1 MMGANGETVPTFQA
15 TLQKLEPAIVQA
27 APAAGSPKPAAGA
40 MGKLDELID
49 RIEATIHGSAQA
61 GRGMSTTAW
70 TEFAQQN
77 PGVRDAISRVVSH
90 GSAVAY
96 GSAICDA
103 VTQVFLGA
111 LLQEMKGAG
120 LNTQVGSL
128 SGALAA
134 HYAHRSPGQGPC
146 LENCGLLKRSGGALS
161 VAKGV
166 LEATAKAS
174 AADKAKVD
182 PCILRALQATKAHE
196 NGELWGMLAAAW
208 RCCLMLVGLAST
220 PPRVSGLTR
229 TADGFGVA
237 FKVLPGFGPFS
248 GEMQI
253 PSAQLQL
260 LLTKLPPPMQLK
272 CSSDSISVVPVK
284 KSAGVE
290 IVEKKGATSGEPGV
304 VQVED
309 LGSRS
314 RQASVSAGIVGS
326 LTTAGER
333 VEPSANPRICLRLI
347 GESPALHPWV
357 ARVDEPGQAP
367 AAQQDLSAFITPEEP
382 QAHQARG
389 AQNQSQPKAEGPI
402 PREIEVNGDYLAG
415 GVAILMVLHAAFS
428 GAKNGDR

>member
-1 MMGANGETVPTFQA
+1 VSTFQA

-49 RIEATIHGSAQA
+49 RIEATIHGSVQA

-77 PGVRDAISRVVSH
+77 PGVRDAINRVVSH
-90 GSAVAY
+90 RGALSY
-96 GSAICDA
+96 GSGICDA
-103 VTQVFLGA
+103 ATQVFLGA
-111 LLQEMKGAG
+111 LLQEMKGTG
-120 LNTQVGSL
+120 LDTQAASL

-161 VAKGV
+161 VAKGI

-174 AADKAKVD
+174 AADRAKVES
-182 PCILRALQATKAHE
+182 CILRALQATKAHN

-208 RCCLMLVGLAST
+208 RSCLMLVGLATT
-220 PPRVSGLTR
+220 PPRVSGLAR
-229 TADGFGVA
+229 TADGFGVT

-253 PSAQLQL
+253 PSGQLQL
-260 LLTKLPPPMQLK
+260 LLTKLPSPMQLK
-272 CSSDSISVVPVK
+272 CDSDSISVVPVK

-290 IVEKKGATSGEPGV
+290 VIEKKGATSGGPGL

-326 LTTAGER
+326 LTTTGER
-333 VEPSANPRICLRLI
+333 VEPSANPRISSQLI

-367 AAQQDLSAFITPEEP
+367 TEQQDPSAFITPKKP
-382 QAHQARG
+382 QTDQAKG
-389 AQNQSQPKAEGPI
+389 AQNQSQPKAEGRI
-402 PREIEVNGDYLAG
+402 PRELEVNGDYLAG

>member
-1 MMGANGETVPTFQA
+1 MPTFQA

-27 APAAGSPKPAAGA
+27 APVAGSPKPAAGA
-40 MGKLDELID
+40 MRKLDELID

-70 TEFAQQN
+70 TKFAQQN
-77 PGVRDAISRVVSH
+77 LGVRDAISRVVSH
-90 GSAVAY
+90 GRSLSY
-96 GSAICDA
+96 GSEICDA
-103 VTQVFLGA
+103 ATQVFLGA
-111 LLQEMKGAG
+111 LLQEMKDAG
-120 LNTQVGSL
+120 LDTQVGSL

-134 HYAHRSPGQGPC
+134 HYEHLGAGQGPC
-146 LENCGLLKRSGGALS
+146 SENCGLLKRSGGALS
-161 VAKGV
+161 VVKGV

-182 PCILRALQATKAHE
+182 SCILRALQATKAHN
-196 NGELWGMLAAAW
+196 NGELWVMLAAAW
-208 RCCLMLVGLAST
+208 RSCLMLVGLSTT
-220 PPRVSGLTR
+220 PPRVSGPAR
-229 TADGFGVA
+229 TADGFGVT

-253 PSAQLQL
+253 PSEQLQL
-260 LLTKLPPPMQLK
+260 LLTKLPPPMQMK

-284 KSAGVE
+284 KSTGVE
-290 IVEKKGATSGEPGV
+290 VIEDKGTTSDKPKV

-333 VEPSANPRICLRLI
+333 VEPSANRRVISSRLI
-347 GESPALHPWV
+347 GESSALHPWV
-357 ARVDEPGQAP
+357 ARVDEPGRAP
-367 AAQQDLSAFITPEEP
+367 ADQQEPSEPITPKKT
-382 QAHQARG
+382 QADQARG
-389 AQNQSQPKAEGPI
+389 AQNQSQQAGGPI
-402 PREIEVNGDYLAG
+402 PRELEVNGDYLAG

-428 GAKNGDR
+428 GARNGDQ